1 MNLGG
6 KKCFSKRG
14 SQLIDNQDEFFSCQ
28 RVESQPTDNQVQF
41 WGFVNVWAKI
51 CESVASLF
59 LTFDFYFYLYLRQQ
73 NVNKHTLQIPENQPI
88 TNTFFYVKKMAYNT
102 LIIRLNFWACQQ
114 LTTIPLN
121 SAKNPHYER
130 HTALLVHQN

>member
-59 LTFDFYFYLYLRQQ
+59 LTFDFYFYLYLCQQ

-88 TNTFFYVKKMAYNT
+88 TNTIF
-102 LIIRLNFWACQQ
+102 LCQENGLQ
-114 LTTIPLN
+114 HADNQAQFLGLSTIDNN
-121 SAKNPHYER
+121 SAKLCQKP
-130 HTALLVHQN
+130 AL